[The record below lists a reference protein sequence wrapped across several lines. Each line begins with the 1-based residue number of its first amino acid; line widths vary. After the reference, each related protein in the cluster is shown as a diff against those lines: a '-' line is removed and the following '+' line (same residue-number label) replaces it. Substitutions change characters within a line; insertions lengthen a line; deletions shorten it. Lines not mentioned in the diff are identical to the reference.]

1 MAKLN
6 ITQAANEWGI
16 ARSTLQRA
24 VKRGEVSV
32 TKGKNGYN
40 AVDSSEMVR
49 VYGAA
54 KERSAVSVGA
64 AVGTDILTIK
74 VEMIEREN
82 RLLRERVNDL
92 KEMMETKEKVIV
104 NQREIIAAFFRRLP
118 PPSGRKK

>member
-32 TKGKNGYN
+32 TKGENGYN
-40 AVDSSEMVR
+40 AVDSSEMAR

-54 KERSAVSVGA
+54 NGRSAVSLGA
-64 AVGTDILTIK
+64 AVGTDILAIK
-74 VEMIEREN
+74 VEMLEREN

-92 KEMMETKEKVIV
+92 KEMMEAKEKVIV
-104 NQREIIAAFFRRLP
+104 NQREIITAFFR
-118 PPSGRKK
+118 